1 MNTETKRKVLEL
13 LENDARLTPDK
24 IAVMLGENTENIRKI
39 IAEFEADGTLL
50 GYKAIVDWEKAEKE
64 SVTAFIELRVT
75 PQADRGFEKIAE
87 RIYHFS
93 EVRDMHL
100 MSGAFDFLLLIE
112 GKSLKEVALFVAEKL
127 APIEGV
133 LSTGTHFVLRT
144 YKDKGVIFG
153 HAPEKDER
161 EGIL

>member
-1 MNTETKRKVLEL
+1 MEQLKKQVLEL
-13 LENDARLTPDK
+13 IENDARLTPEK
-24 IAVMLGENTENIRKI
+24 IGVMLGKSADE
-39 IAEFEADGTLL
+39 IADLITALEDDGTVM
-50 GYKAIVDWEKAEKE
+50 GYKALVDWDKAGKE

-87 RIYHFS
+87 RIYNFP
-93 EVRDMHL
+93 EVRSMHL

-112 GKSLKEVALFVAEKL
+112 GRTLKEVALFVAEKL

-144 YKDKGVIFG
+144 YKDKGVVFR
-153 HAPEKDER
+153 AEPEKDER

>member
-1 MNTETKRKVLEL
+1 MDTITKRKILEL
-13 LENDARLTPDK
+13 LENDARLSADT
-24 IAVMLGENTENIRKI
+24 IAIMLDEKPEDIRKQI
-39 IAEFEADGTLL
+39 EEFEADGTLL
-50 GYKAIVDWEKAEKE
+50 GYKAIVDWEKTEKE

-87 RIYHFS
+87 RIYHFP

-144 YKDKGVIFG
+144 YKDKVVIYG
-153 HAPEKDER
+153 HVPEKDER
-161 EGIL
+161 EGVL

>member
-1 MNTETKRKVLEL
+1 MNAETKRKVLEL

-24 IAVMLGENTENIRKI
+24 IAVMLGENTEDIKKL

-87 RIYHFS
+87 RIYHFP